1 MELNED
7 EKERLRDK
15 IIIAELK
22 DIISEAYFC
31 IMDDDAVDIKGA
43 RSYLHDNFCRYDDD
57 DKSFFS
63 KRIDEQYQGL
73 LYSIHR
79 MTTAAEILKKPYGRT
94 IVPEPDG
101 TFRAEIVEFPG
112 CIATG
117 DTAAEALA
125 KLEDVAESWLEAVLL
140 KTQPIPEPI
149 ENIDGFSGK
158 LVVRLPKS
166 LHKKA
171 AHMAARDG
179 VSLNQF
185 IVAGIMNMINQ
196 TELDHLKDKSD
207 LEEYLAIKQGIMML
221 PFQALRKLLELT
233 DCKEKGFMDVDA
245 VYEYLKGYIESLK
258 CSSLSFGDSGFSKI
272 TDRPRAILS
281 HDETDFEDLRGRA
294 PDATG
299 LLSSEEFIRELR
311 DEW

>member
-1 MELNED
+1 MELDED

-15 IIIAELK
+15 IIIAEVK

-31 IMDDDAVDIKGA
+31 IMDDDAVDIEGE
-43 RSYLHDNFCRYDDD
+43 RSYLHDNFCRDDDD

-79 MTTAAEILKKPYGRT
+79 MPTSSEILKKLYGRT
-94 IVPEPDG
+94 ILPEPDG
-101 TFRAEIVEFPG
+101 TFRAEIIEFPG

-125 KLEDVAESWLEAVLL
+125 KLEDVAESWLEVVLF
-140 KTQPIPEPI
+140 KKQPIPEPI

-196 TELDHLKDKSD
+196 TEVDHLKDKSD
-207 LEEYLAIKQGIMML
+207 SEQYLAIKQGIMML
-221 PFQALRKLLELT
+221 PFQALRKLLSMTGYDINKYCDT
-233 DCKEKGFMDVDA
+233 DEAHDRIHDYIHNMQLINSKLMQEQPNIDWIKENV
-245 VYEYLKGYIESLK
+245 
-258 CSSLSFGDSGFSKI
+258 
-272 TDRPRAILS
+272 
-281 HDETDFEDLRGRA
+281 
-294 PDATG
+294 
-299 LLSSEEFIRELR
+299 
-311 DEW
+311 